1 MSFPSLLHFINIK
14 FVCWPCGQFAYC
26 EFANLSSQRNLIY
39 QTISSDIQEFSF
51 QAQQWNVI
59 KKCKLHSNKH
69 NTRWKNYLWRKE
81 HCSKLGHWDSSMEV
95 FAEEELSGQI
105 TLWKAFILWKPLW
118 SKVIKKQKHIQC
130 LECICFQ
137 MRIHLV
143 SVQMLQNDHQMT
155 LLRYLLN
162 ISKFETNLCE
172 VCVVLQRNWFCWKA
186 NLPRHW
192 LETLDQIETAQRH
205 MRQIQILETFKITS
219 TDINVKKITNTWFSH
234 L

>member
-1 MSFPSLLHFINIK
+1 M
-14 FVCWPCGQFAYC
+14 
-26 EFANLSSQRNLIY
+26 LIH
-39 QTISSDIQEFSF
+39 EFSKPSPF
-51 QAQQWNVI
+51 HQYKI
-59 KKCKLHSNKH
+59 CL
-69 NTRWKNYLWRKE
+69 L
-81 HCSKLGHWDSSMEV
+81 
-95 FAEEELSGQI
+95 
-105 TLWKAFILWKPLW
+105 TLWSICVFWVCKFILPKKPYLPNNLFRHTRVFFSSTTMKCNKKMW
-118 SKVIKKQKHIQC
+118 VNFIPTNIIPVKQKHIQC

-162 ISKFETNLCE
+162 ISKIETNLCE

-205 MRQIQILETFKITS
+205 MRQIQSLETFKITS
-219 TDINVKKITNTWFSH
+219 TNINVKKITNTWFSH